1 VARVFVSHAGAD
13 LGLAEEVCN
22 WLRGC
27 GHEPFLDRDRHGGI
41 IGGELWKQRLYR
53 ELRRADAVVCIV
65 TSAFVASD
73 WCKGEV
79 WIADALQ
86 CRLLPLRAEAKI
98 GYPFLETVQYIDYA
112 ADPGC
117 ARDQLIRALVEAKDR
132 THWREGVNPF
142 PGLAPFTAALSSLF
156 FGRSREGREL
166 AGQLRTVVDGG
177 LVAVVG
183 PSGCGKSSL
192 MAAELLPRLDNE
204 SGWLT
209 ILPWVP
215 GDDPLYALTNALVFT
230 AQQLG
235 LDWSALI
242 VRDRLDQEGGLR
254 RLADDLLRARP
265 DARRLLIAIDQAE
278 EMFTQ
283 TTDPERRDRLATLL
297 REAVAGPVRVVLTLR
312 SVFLDDLR
320 NLPALAGV
328 PFDTYVLGPLDRDR
342 LRLAIEQPAQIAGLR
357 IEPELVA
364 RLVADTGSGEALPL
378 LAFTLQQ
385 LAEGLSRGGTLSADR
400 YDSLGGVHGALAK
413 RADMAHATAI
423 TRSGL
428 SGPEILAGLVRLAA
442 VDETGRHTRR
452 RVNYADLPAP
462 LQIAADVFVDHRL
475 LTATNDEHGTWIAVA
490 HEALLTAWPPLNT
503 MISEQT
509 LALHTA
515 RSVEQA
521 AAEWASADRAEHFLW
536 NAQRLSAALTNL
548 PADDAPAILD
558 HDARLFL
565 VASRDRVVAAEQ
577 QERSRH
583 KRTISSLSLLLAGAL
598 VAAGI
603 AIFQSMNAN
612 DQRDTATA
620 RGLIAQAEAARR
632 TSPRLAVQLGIAA
645 HQIHPSAETSGSLI
659 NTLTTSNYKH
669 TLIGPSGVAV
679 NVAFSRD
686 GRRLVAATGIGIDT
700 DRDTDRDS
708 NAVILWDTTDSVRPR
723 RLSPSPHAQPGQ
735 QLRAAAF
742 NSGGTMAATGDLDGT
757 VTLWDTTNPADPRK
771 LGQPFNAHKD
781 SVKLGQP
788 FKDPFKDSVERMA
801 LSPDG
806 RVLATASSDET
817 AILWD
822 VADPSH
828 PRRLRLIPT
837 GPSGEVFAVVF
848 SPDGRILV
856 TANRD
861 NSAILWDI
869 TDPAQPRELSR
880 LTGHTEPVFALAFS
894 PDGHMLAT
902 AGADKTVVLWDI
914 TDLVRP
920 RQVSPPTIA
929 DGKALYAVA
938 FSPDGRT
945 LATGGAGNTVSLWD
959 ITDPATPRPLG
970 LPLAGHTDVVSHV
983 AFSPDGR
990 ALVTT
995 SWGGAVVLWETTGP
1009 IQPLDGHTGPVNSV
1023 SFSPDGHTLASGG
1036 SDNRLTLWNVAD
1048 PTRPRTISQLTTG
1061 SEVRSVAFS
1070 PDRRTMA
1077 TTNQNN
1083 TVSLWDVTTPD
1094 HPRRAGQ
1101 PFTGH
1106 AISVLGMAFSPD
1118 GRILATSGTDNIGSQ
1133 VGNHSVILW
1142 DITDA
1147 AHPHRL
1153 GPPLKDHPDSAT
1165 SIAFSPNGHTLAGI
1179 NADGSGGVILW
1190 DVTNPAE
1197 PHRLG
1202 RPMKAY
1208 SGLASSEA
1216 FRPPD
1221 GHILVTGGWNAAV
1234 ILWDVTDPANAHEA
1248 SRALTGYIN
1257 AGSTEY
1263 RPNFVESVV
1272 FSADGKTMATASED
1286 KTVTLWDTTNP
1297 AQPRTLGPPLAGHT
1311 GPVLS
1316 VVFSPDGHML
1326 ATGGEDKTVILWD
1339 LAKLKD
1345 IRDHTIERACER
1357 AGGGLT
1363 TAEWSRYVG
1372 ADYKYQETCP
1382 RTG

>member
-1 VARVFVSHAGAD
+1 MARVFVSHAGAD
-13 LGLAEEVCN
+13 LGLAEEVCD
-22 WLRGC
+22 WLRGG

-41 IGGELWKQRLYR
+41 VGGELWKQRLYR

-98 GYPFLETVQYIDYA
+98 RYPFLETVQYIDYA

-117 ARDQLIRALVEAKDR
+117 ARDQLIRALVEAKGG

-142 PGLAPFTAALSSLF
+142 PGLAPFTAALSGLF

-166 AGQLRTVVDGG
+166 ASRLRTVVDGG

-215 GDDPLYALTNALVFT
+215 GDDPLHALTNALVFT

-235 LDWSALI
+235 LNWSAQI
-242 VRDRLDQEGGLR
+242 VRDRLDQESGLR

-265 DARRLLIAIDQAE
+265 DARRLLIAVDQAE

-320 NLPALAGV
+320 NLPALADV
-328 PFDTYVLGPLDRDR
+328 PFDTYVLGPLDRDM

-413 RADMAHATAI
+413 RADMAHATAV

-462 LQIAADVFVDHRL
+462 LQTAADVFVDHRL
-475 LTATNDEHGTWIAVA
+475 LSATNDEYGTWIAVA

-503 MISEQT
+503 TISEQT

-521 AAEWASADRAEHFLW
+521 AAEWANADRAEHFLW

-565 VASRDRVVAAEQ
+565 VASRDRVVASEQ

-583 KRTISSLSLLLAGAL
+583 KRTITSLSLLLVGAL

-603 AIFQSMNAN
+603 AVFQSMNAN

-620 RGLIAQAEAARR
+620 RGLIVQAEAARR

-645 HQIHPSAETSGSLI
+645 HQIHPSDETSESLI
-659 NTLTTSNYKH
+659 NTLTTSNYKR
-669 TLIGPSGVAV
+669 TLIGPGGWAV

-686 GRRLVAATGIGIDT
+686 GRTLAAATGIGIGT
-700 DRDTDRDS
+700 GEDS

-723 RLSPSPHAQPGQ
+723 RLSPSPPAQAGQ

-742 NSGGTMAATGDLDGT
+742 TSGGTMAATGDIDGT
-757 VTLWDTTNPADPRK
+757 VTLWDITNPAGPRK
-771 LGQPFNAHKD
+771 LGQPFTTPEA
-781 SVKLGQP
+781 
-788 FKDPFKDSVERMA
+788 SVEQMA

-806 RVLATASSDET
+806 RVLATASFDGPT
-817 AILWD
+817 ILWD

-828 PRRLRLIPT
+828 PRRLGLLPT
-837 GPSGEVFAVVF
+837 DPPGQVFAVVF
-848 SPDGRILV
+848 SPDGRILA
-856 TANRD
+856 TANRGT
-861 NSAILWDI
+861 ATLWDA
-869 TDPAQPRELSR
+869 TDPAQPRSLGR
-880 LTGHTEPVFALAFS
+880 VTGQSDAILALAFS
-894 PDGHMLAT
+894 PHGHMLAT
-902 AGADKTVVLWDI
+902 AGENKTAILWDT
-914 TDLVRP
+914 TDPVRP
-920 RQVSPPTIA
+920 RQVSTPTTA
-929 DGKALYAVA
+929 GGKALTAVA

-945 LATGGAGNTVSLWD
+945 LATGGADNAVSLWD
-959 ITDPATPRPLG
+959 ITDPATPRLLG
-970 LPLAGHTDVVSHV
+970 LPLAGHTEEVSHV

-990 ALVTT
+990 ALVTASLDGT
-995 SWGGAVVLWETTGP
+995 VVLWETTNP

-1023 SFSPDGHTLASGG
+1023 SFSPDGHTLASGS
-1036 SDNRLTLWNVAD
+1036 SDNRLALWNVAD
-1048 PTRPRTISQLTTG
+1048 PTRPRTISQTTTG

-1070 PDRRTMA
+1070 PDRHIMA
-1077 TTNQNN
+1077 TTGQNN

-1106 AISVLGMAFSPD
+1106 AVSVLGIAFSPD
-1118 GRILATSGTDNIGSQ
+1118 GRILATSGSDNIITR

-1142 DITDA
+1142 DVTDA
-1147 AHPHRL
+1147 AHPRRL
-1153 GPPLKDHPDSAT
+1153 GPPLKDHPDPAT
-1165 SIAFSPNGHTLAGI
+1165 SIAFSPDGHTLAGI

-1208 SGLASSEA
+1208 SGMASSGA

-1257 AGSTEY
+1257 VGSTEY

-1286 KTVTLWDTTNP
+1286 KTVTLWDTSNP
-1297 AQPRTLGPPLAGHT
+1297 AQPRTLGPPLSGHT

-1316 VVFSPDGHML
+1316 VVFSPNGHML

-1357 AGGGLT
+1357 VARGLT